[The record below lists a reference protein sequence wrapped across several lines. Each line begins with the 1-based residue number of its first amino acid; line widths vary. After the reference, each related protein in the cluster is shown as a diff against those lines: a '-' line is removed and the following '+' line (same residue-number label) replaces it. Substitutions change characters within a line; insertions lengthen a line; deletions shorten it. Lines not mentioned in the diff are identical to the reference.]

1 MANRELRKFNL
12 SKAQKYLDKLKTSIS
27 VPTQTSVRRGRQ
39 TCNYNNPTN
48 KYYISVNEINN
59 LISSEQ
65 ELINNYNKLVKES
78 IDVVETKMI
87 IMKDYKNFKNKVY
100 TLNAKSGLSDVLTQI
115 DLLQEEKNIYDQIKS
130 NMENITYL
138 SETKLGEL
146 YNKVKAT
153 TEKSYYSSSNEFV
166 DLKLK
171 IFNLD
176 ELKEKLKKINIELE
190 ELETKRDQLNAGSII
205 EFNFHQKTLDLLGI

>member
-1 MANRELRKFNL
+1 MF
-12 SKAQKYLDKLKTSIS
+12 Y
-27 VPTQTSVRRGRQ
+27 
-39 TCNYNNPTN
+39 
-48 KYYISVNEINN
+48 
-59 LISSEQ
+59 
-65 ELINNYNKLVKES
+65 LVKES